1 MKNVCWFKYSL
12 YEASVFKPIGILS
25 TLKHNLTLLL
35 HKKHTRL
42 SSKPSLSSLT
52 FYTHLISQFSLFALS
67 LSMVYYSFVCS
78 TSSIFWLRHSFIY
91 TFDFF
96 YIFSTLVEYCFKYH
110 WWCQRKLQ
118 FLCIPWRPITTIS
131 QNRINFFMKN
141 ESNKSK

>member
-1 MKNVCWFKYSL
+1 MKNVCWFNYSL

-67 LSMVYYSFVCS
+67 HSMVYYSFLCS

-91 TFDFF
+91 TFDFSTFFLYWPNIVLNIKDDANKNCNF
-96 YIFSTLVEYCFKYH
+96 YVSPGDLLLRFPQITLF
-110 WWCQRKLQ
+110 
-118 FLCIPWRPITTIS
+118 FPW
-131 QNRINFFMKN
+131 N
-141 ESNKSK
+141 SK